1 MWPNICST
9 HQWKDRRKAKQ
20 KSSKNINTRRNISLA
35 GKKHGGD
42 VCGCKISQKVEGH
55 DRLSLCN
62 RHDN

>member
-1 MWPNICST
+1 MWPNICNT
-9 HQWKDRRKAKQ
+9 HQWEDRRKTKQ

-42 VCGCKISQKVEGH
+42 VCGCKRSQTVEGH
-55 DRLSLCN
+55 DRLYLCN